1 MIFKGSFGFIIGR
14 KKRFMKVDDN
24 ANLLWRILV
33 REIYVIMKHF
43 GLSKV
48 FVQEAF
54 EKIKVIK
61 GGEAL
66 KPSII
71 EKCKI
76 FSDFEE
82 PEYILKYC
90 QCSFINLLEA
100 GNIMIDSVEQIC
112 DDEYCFVLDFNK
124 WEVRFS
130 KKGLLIET
138 AKIEEIMVFEE
149 MPTKTYTEIVSEM
162 TDKFI
167 LYNDSVNKVNSELEK
182 LNNLKTFANSQS
194 AANIEDKLDKMIDD
208 MKWEL
213 KELNISRRVFYNRLK
228 ALDLIEE

>member
-61 GGEAL
+61 SSESL
-66 KPSII
+66 KPAII

-76 FSDFEE
+76 FSE
-82 PEYILKYC
+82 PDCLFKYC

-100 GNIMIDSVEQIC
+100 GNIIIENVEEIGQ
-112 DDEYCFVLDFNK
+112 DEYCCVLDFNK

-130 KKGLLIET
+130 RKGLLLEAAT
-138 AKIEEIMVFEE
+138 IEEIMEFNE
-149 MPTKTYTEIVSEM
+149 MPSKTYTEIVSEM
-162 TDKFI
+162 REKFSV
-167 LYNDSVNKVNSELEK
+167 YNDSVNKVNCELEK
-182 LNNLKTFANSQS
+182 LNNLKTYTNNQS
-194 AANIEDKLDKMIDD
+194 ATNIEDKLDKMIDD

-213 KELNISRRVFYNRLK
+213 KKLNMSRRVFYHRLK

>member
-33 REIYVIMKHF
+33 REIYIIMKHY

-54 EKIKVIK
+54 EKMKVIK
-61 GGEAL
+61 NGDSL
-66 KPSII
+66 KPSVI

-76 FSDFEE
+76 FSE
-82 PEYILKYC
+82 PDCLFKYC

-100 GNIMIDSVEQIC
+100 GHIMIDNDEQTC
-112 DDEYCFVLDFNK
+112 DNEYNFVLDFNK
-124 WEVRFS
+124 WEVRFC
-130 KKGLLIET
+130 KKGLLIEVAT
-138 AKIEEIMVFEE
+138 IEEIMSFEE
-149 MPTKTYTEIVSEM
+149 MPTKTYTEIVTEM
-162 TDKFI
+162 KDKYDVYI
-167 LYNDSVNKVNSELEK
+167 DGVNKVNCELDK
-182 LNNLKTFANSQS
+182 LNNLKTYANNQS
-194 AANIEDKLDKMIDD
+194 AANIEEKLDKMIDD
-208 MKWEL
+208 MNWEL
-213 KELNISRRVFYNRLK
+213 KQLNMSRRVFYHRLK